1 MFYKWWLH
9 FFFTG
14 LSVSFHCHYHIRAAD
29 RCHVVVY
36 THHETSLSSC
46 LEKQQRFSDGGLFN
60 DCPDLMTR
68 YLDFIIMVC
77 LFLCVCYSGFAA
89 KVLQKAQVRII
100 NHSTCND
107 LMKGQLTSRML
118 CAGVLSGGV
127 DACQVIKKLLE
138 PQSCPAF
145 FPSVSS
151 LKNSFTKC
159 FSQQGIEIFWSYE
172 IFNN

>member
-1 MFYKWWLH
+1 MFYKWWLL

-36 THHETSLSSC
+36 THHETDDTIFRLHHNGV
-46 LEKQQRFSDGGLFN
+46 F
-60 DCPDLMTR
+60 
-68 YLDFIIMVC
+68 V
-77 LFLCVCYSGFAA
+77 FLCVCYSGFAA